1 MLFSQN
7 VVSQKPII
15 FANINRAEPNVSA
28 TYHIRLAYKKWRCLK
43 SQYKSLY
50 RNEGMTDKGKN
61 VLPRQLCCWA
71 IRKEERCMD

>member
-28 TYHIRLAYKKWRCLK
+28 TYHIRLAYKKMEVFKK
-43 SQYKSLY
+43 S
-50 RNEGMTDKGKN
+50 
-61 VLPRQLCCWA
+61 V
-71 IRKEERCMD
+71 